1 MPKRVNNDAQ
11 TTIRLSNFMKEEID
25 EAARNSQLSTM
36 EWIRR
41 ACQEKLDRDSGK
53 GTSKHDEKIK
63 QAVYDVLKEMGY
75 KDKRG
80 EA

>member
-11 TTIRLSNFMKEEID
+11 TNIRLPQSMKEEID
-25 EAARNSQLSTM
+25 EAARNNQISTM

-53 GTSKHDEKIK
+53 STAEHDEKIK
-63 QAVYDVLKEMGY
+63 QAVYEVLKEMGY
-75 KDKRG
+75 KDKGG